1 MESVR
6 CPTIALVQGACFG
19 AGVDLITAC
28 DIRFATADA
37 KLCVKVR
44 LDGDVECTVC
54 SWLPCGSD
62 RPAVL

>member
-44 LDGDVECTVC
+44 LEGDVECTVC
-54 SWLPCGSD
+54 SWLPCGPD